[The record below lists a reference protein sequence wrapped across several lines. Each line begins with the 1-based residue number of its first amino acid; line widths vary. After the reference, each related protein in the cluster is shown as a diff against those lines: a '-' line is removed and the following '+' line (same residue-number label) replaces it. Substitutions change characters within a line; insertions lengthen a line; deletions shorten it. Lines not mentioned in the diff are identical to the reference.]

1 MAGFPKDVEREL
13 DIAMNDWKKR
23 MRKSVGH
30 LAERLAGIRSG
41 TVDLGFVNSIRVD
54 GASGSGGIRRFGSV
68 RQQGDRILV
77 SVFDRANAAAV
88 VKALVDARLNAYLV
102 NPETVSVTA
111 PPISG
116 EQRAEVA
123 RHVKKLGEEAKV
135 AVRAVRQ
142 DVRKFI
148 ESTGRGSRNAV
159 QEATDAAVREIDELV
174 KKKLAEITE

>member
-1 MAGFPKDVEREL
+1 
-13 DIAMNDWKKR
+13 MNDWKQR
-23 MRKSVGH
+23 MRKSVGF

-54 GASGSGGIRRFGSV
+54 GANGSGGIRRFGNV
-68 RQQGDRILV
+68 RQQGDRILI
-77 SVFDRANAAAV
+77 SVFDRGDAAAV

-102 NPETVSVTA
+102 NPETVSVSS

-142 DVRKFI
+142 DARKFI
-148 ESTGRGSRNAV
+148 ESTGRGSRKAV
-159 QEATDAAVREIDELV
+159 QEATDAAVLEIDELV
-174 KKKLAEITE
+174 KRKLAEVEG

>member
-1 MAGFPKDVEREL
+1 MR
-13 DIAMNDWKKR
+13 DWKQR

-30 LAERLAGIRSG
+30 LGERLAGIRSG
-41 TVDLGFVNSIRVD
+41 TVDLGFVSSVRVD

-77 SVFDRANAAAV
+77 SVFDRGEAPAV
-88 VKALVDARLNAYLV
+88 VKALEGARLNAYLV
-102 NPETVSVTA
+102 NPETVAVTA

-123 RHVKKLGEEAKV
+123 RHVKKLGEEAKI

-142 DVRKFI
+142 DARKFI
-148 ESTGRGSRNAV
+148 ESTGRGSRKAV

-174 KKKLAEITE
+174 KRKIAEIG